1 MKRAKAPPSGHPR
14 PMCLDIPS
22 WRLPTRQELLTFYKS
37 KSPKSVKGRRKRR
50 GSSLAVREQL
60 TPLDVFCY
68 LKARFG
74 EPNGFQNFLR
84 KDDSD
89 NWIHWDFQLKA
100 GDEDVYICGMSR
112 EIHFVMLASLTDA
125 DWRDLVLGIKSD
137 FRRVGKDKGSVLKSL
152 EHWVVF
158 PNRYMAI
165 ASVCADLHSDI
176 MDNIGGPRTYK
187 TPGGG
192 AKLRAREAVYRKLH
206 ERARLV
212 HRSALELSLLTPV
225 LAEAFIN
232 MVVLML
238 CKPEIRANKRQFDAF
253 IRSQIDTKLF
263 DLAFKCNGFASPI
276 DHNSEDFKNFKRVMD
291 RRNNTIHGNCDPER
305 EQLEE
310 VYFEGTRP
318 LFKVGG
324 DNIGRFLENLERQYD
339 PENVITDY
347 GHTHQFLA
355 YLVSRLKADLQ
366 EAFNRVI
373 EDPYP
378 GYDLTRMKMGSLFPE
393 HVIVARPQG
402 IRYDDELNVCK
413 RTANPY

>member
-1 MKRAKAPPSGHPR
+1 M
-14 PMCLDIPS
+14 
-22 WRLPTRQELLTFYKS
+22 
-37 KSPKSVKGRRKRR
+37 
-50 GSSLAVREQL
+50 
-60 TPLDVFCY
+60 FCY

-112 EIHFVMLASLTDA
+112 EIHFVMSAWLADI
-125 DWRDLVLGIKSD
+125 DWRDLILGIKYD
-137 FRRVGKDKGSVLKSL
+137 FRRVSKDKGSVLKSL
-152 EHWVVF
+152 EQWVVF

-165 ASVCADLHSDI
+165 ASICAGLHSDI
-176 MDNIGGPRTYK
+176 VDNVCGAQTYETPR
-187 TPGGG
+187 GR
-192 AKLRAREAVYRKLH
+192 AKLRAEEAVFRKRH

-212 HRSALELSLLTPV
+212 HKSALELSLLTPV

-238 CKPEIRANKRQFDAF
+238 CKPEIRANRRQFDAF

-263 DLAFKCNGFASPI
+263 DLAFKCNGFARPI
-276 DHNSEDFKNFKRVMD
+276 DHNSGAFKNFKRVMD
-291 RRNNTIHGNCDPER
+291 KRNNAIHGNCDPER
-305 EQLEE
+305 EQLEK

-324 DNIGRFLENLERQYD
+324 DNIGRFIENLERQYE
-339 PENVITDY
+339 PEIVIADY
-347 GHTHQFLA
+347 EHTHQFLA
-355 YLVSRLKADLQ
+355 YLVKCLEPGLEES
-366 EAFNRVI
+366 FNRVI
-373 EDPYP
+373 EDPYF

-393 HVIVARPQG
+393 HVIVGRPQG
-402 IRYDDELNVCK
+402 IRYDDELNVWV
-413 RTANPY
+413 